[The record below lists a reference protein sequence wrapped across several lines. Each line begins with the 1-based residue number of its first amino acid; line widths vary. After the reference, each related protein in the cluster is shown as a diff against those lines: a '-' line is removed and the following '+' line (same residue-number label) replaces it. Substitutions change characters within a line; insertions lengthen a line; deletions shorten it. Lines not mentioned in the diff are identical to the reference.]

1 MTGVD
6 KGDAGTTVSKEE
18 SQSLKILVVHRYYWP
33 DTPPYAAMLRR
44 IVSAWAQA
52 GHQVEVLSSQPS
64 YKAGV
69 ENERRP
75 KRDDVDGV
83 PVERLALPNEAS
95 RPLVR
100 VVNAL
105 RLGAAVV
112 RKAVMRRYD
121 VIMIS
126 TAPPVLG
133 GVAAALAARLTGAR
147 FIYHCMDIHPEV
159 GRVSGEF
166 ANPAVFR
173 ILRGLDRWASRRADP
188 VVVLSRD
195 MENTLRKRPGGSEL
209 SIRVLNNFSLPA
221 EQELPDELP
230 FEWPTTVFTVLFAG
244 NIGRFQGL
252 ETVVEAMG
260 ALKDRSDI
268 EFVMMGEGVAKP
280 ALQARAVELG
290 ARIRFVGHQPV
301 EVAKAAMQR
310 ADGGFVSLTAD
321 VYRYA
326 YPSKTMTY
334 LEQGL
339 PLIVAVEPQS
349 ELASEVVA
357 GGYGHT
363 VPPGDSVALA
373 ALLERLA
380 EDKPALAD
388 MRVRAEHK
396 ASKVFSEQAVLSQ
409 WVELLQR
416 EDETRR
422 ESQ

>member
-1 MTGVD
+1 MTG
-6 KGDAGTTVSKEE
+6 AESLGTS
-18 SQSLKILVVHRYYWP
+18 SSRPLKILAVHRYYWP

-44 IVSAWAQA
+44 IVSAWHAS

-69 ENERRP
+69 DNEHRP
-75 KRDDVDGV
+75 ARDRVDGIAV
-83 PVERLALPNEAS
+83 RRLTLPNETA

-100 VVNAL
+100 IVNAL
-105 RLGAAVV
+105 RLGAKVLW
-112 RKAVMRRYD
+112 KAITRRYD

-133 GVAAALAARLTGAR
+133 GVAAALAARLVGAR

-166 ANPAVFR
+166 ANPLVFR
-173 ILRGLDRWASRRADP
+173 VLSKLDRWTCRQANP
-188 VVVLSRD
+188 VVVLSQD
-195 MENTLRKRPGGSEL
+195 MANTLRARPGGKQF

-221 EQELPDELP
+221 ERPIPAELPLD
-230 FEWPTTVFTVLFAG
+230 WPSGAFTVLFAG

-260 ALKDRSDI
+260 SLQERDDI
-268 EFVMMGEGVAKP
+268 EFVMMGEGVAKA
-280 ALQARAVELG
+280 ALQRRAAELG

-310 ADGGFVSLTAD
+310 ADAGFVSLTAD
-321 VYRYA
+321 IYRYA

-334 LEQGL
+334 LEQGC
-339 PLIVAVEPQS
+339 PLIVAVEPES
-349 ELASEVVA
+349 ELAYEVVT

-363 VPPGDSVALA
+363 VPPGDSAALA
-373 ALLERLA
+373 SLLERLA
-380 EDKPALAD
+380 NMPTGTLC
-388 MRVRAEHK
+388 MREKAETK
-396 ASKVFSEQAVLSQ
+396 ARQAFSEEVVLAQ
-409 WVELLQR
+409 WVALLLQQEER
-416 EDETRR
+416 DKA
-422 ESQ
+422 